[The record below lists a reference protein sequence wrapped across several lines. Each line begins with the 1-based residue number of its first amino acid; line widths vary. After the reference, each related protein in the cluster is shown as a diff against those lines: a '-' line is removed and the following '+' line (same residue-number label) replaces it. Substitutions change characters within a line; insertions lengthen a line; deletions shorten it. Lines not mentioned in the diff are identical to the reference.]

1 MKKLDYFIIAIA
13 FFLAIGSYTIYFAS
27 QDLANV
33 NLILEVRYENKLIY
47 EVQYEEGLDEELTI
61 NQEGHIMKWS
71 LKDGEEHTV
80 VLESDKHIHNKVHLK
95 YGEVKMTEANCK
107 DKYCLQMQIKGRYS
121 APIICI
127 NGVSVILVG
136 GELEI
141 IV

>member
-1 MKKLDYFIIAIA
+1 MKKLDYLIIALV
-13 FFLAIGSYTIYFAS
+13 FFLAVGGYTIYFANK
-27 QDLANV
+27 DLGNV

-61 NQEGHIMKWS
+61 NQEVNLMTWT
-71 LKDGEEHTV
+71 LNGEEHTE
-80 VLESDKHIHNKVHLK
+80 VLESDKHIHNKIHLK
-95 YGEVKMTEANCK
+95 YGEVKMVEANCK